1 MNKIQSILERKE
13 TDVMKFRPSND
24 FYKKIGINKKRF
36 WQLVRNEKSAT
47 LDEAKSIATYFKVP
61 VTDLIE

>member
-1 MNKIQSILERKE
+1 MNKIQSILKRKE
-13 TDVMKFRPSND
+13 SEVMKFRPSND

-47 LDEAKSIATYFKVP
+47 LDEAKSIAEFFEIE
-61 VTDLIE
+61 VTELI